1 MEAVTRVIA
10 HKPKFGAGKVSSRGL
25 RIRST
30 LLPFSAALIVMLG
43 AWALLAVLYSGIGGG
58 PNVLEARGVISAVTS
73 TSARA
78 GNLEVKGILATP
90 EYFRASGRGDE
101 IFGLAPEENLATIT
115 RSPGAF
121 DVFDQSAD
129 ALDVDPDVMLPVL
142 LVVDIHEGEL
152 PEPDAWISAVS
163 MTANGVALPPA
174 QTYSTAFRSE
184 HHQTLALQ
192 FPREDASGEPV
203 SIEDA
208 GKLSLTVPN
217 IESGNGKLTVDWAL
231 PLDYPAQGGGGVLS
245 GSAATL
251 GSVLAIMAGFLVI
264 FSPCVV
270 HMTAYFLPVITGL
283 GMQEIK
289 ARKGDVR
296 FRAHVAFSGVAF
308 VAGFVI
314 LYTAFGVA
322 AGFAGQ
328 FFSNTSKLEP
338 YLLPVRVIT
347 GAVVIY
353 LALQTLGVFR
363 LPFILSLRL
372 PGRPHKENPRQGYIA
387 AMIAGMSISLGCLV
401 CVGGTLL
408 ASLLVYA
415 GASAS
420 PLVGGLTLFL
430 FSVGMSMPFLLAAF
444 AYDKVLPRFRAAWGL
459 VRYSTPVAGAAMLVL
474 GLLILSGSDSIFER
488 LVV

>member
-1 MEAVTRVIA
+1 MEAVTRAGA
-10 HKPKFGAGKVSSRGL
+10 HKRKFGARVSPRGF

-30 LLPFSAALIVMLG
+30 LLPFSAALVVMLG

-58 PNVLEARGVISAVTS
+58 PNILEARGVISAVTS
-73 TSARA
+73 TSAKA
-78 GNLEVKGILATP
+78 GNLEVQGILATP
-90 EYFRASGRGDE
+90 EYFRVSGRGDE
-101 IFGLAPEENLATIT
+101 LFSLAPDENLATVT

-129 ALDVDPDVMLPVL
+129 ALNIDPNRMLPVL
-142 LVVDIHEGEL
+142 LVVDVHEGEL
-152 PEPDAWISAVS
+152 PKPEAWVSAVS
-163 MTANGVALPPA
+163 MTVNGKKLPPA
-174 QTYSTAFRSE
+174 QNYSIAFQSE

-192 FPREDASGEPV
+192 FPRQDASGDPIA
-203 SIEDA
+203 IENE

-217 IESGNGKLTVDWAL
+217 IESGNGDLTVDWTL
-231 PLDYPAQGGGGVLS
+231 PLEYPEQGGGGVLS

-251 GSVLAIMAGFLVI
+251 GGVLAIMAGFLII
-264 FSPCVV
+264 FSPCVI
-270 HMTAYFLPVITGL
+270 HMTAYFLPVITGV

-289 ARKGDVR
+289 ARRGDVR
-296 FRAHVAFSGVAF
+296 FRAHVALSGLAF
-308 VAGFVI
+308 VAGFVV

-338 YLLPVRVIT
+338 YLLPVRIIT

-372 PGRPHKENPRQGYIA
+372 PGRPHEESPRQGYIA

-474 GLLILSGSDSIFER
+474 GLLILSGNDSIFER